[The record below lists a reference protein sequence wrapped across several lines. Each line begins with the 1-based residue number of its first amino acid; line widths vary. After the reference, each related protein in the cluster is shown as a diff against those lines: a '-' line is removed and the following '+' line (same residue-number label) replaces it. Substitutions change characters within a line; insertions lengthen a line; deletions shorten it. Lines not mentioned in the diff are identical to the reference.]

1 MMYQSKE
8 DFLNVYRQEG
18 NLTLACLKELTDES
32 LEQAV
37 SDKDRTL
44 GEIAWHITTS
54 VGGFGKL
61 AGLNFDGPQF
71 DSEQP
76 ATAKEIQ
83 EAYQQVF
90 ESTLKAYEESLTD
103 ENFKENGEF
112 FGRQMPKNEFLYTF
126 IIHQT
131 HHRGQMTVLMRQA
144 DLRVPSIYGPSRDAE

>member
-8 DFLNVYRQEG
+8 DFLNAYRQEG
-18 NLTLACLKELTDES
+18 NLTLACLKELNDES

-44 GEIAWHITTS
+44 GDIAWHLTTS

-61 AGLNFDGPQF
+61 AGLDFEGVQF

-76 ATAKEIQ
+76 DTAKEIQ
-83 EAYQQVF
+83 DAYQQVF
-90 ESTLKAYEESLTD
+90 ENTLKAYEASLTD
-103 ENFKENGEF
+103 DNFKEEVDF
-112 FGRQMPKNEFLYTF
+112 FGRPMPKNQFVYTF
-126 IIHQT
+126 ITHQI